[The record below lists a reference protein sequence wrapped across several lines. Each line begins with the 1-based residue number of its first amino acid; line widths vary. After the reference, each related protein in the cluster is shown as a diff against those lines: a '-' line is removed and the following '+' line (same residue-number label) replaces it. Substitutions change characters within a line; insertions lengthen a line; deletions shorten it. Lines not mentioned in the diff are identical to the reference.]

1 MKHINDKDEFEDLTA
16 TGNVV
21 IQFSATWCGPCKTLT
36 KTMESVVPSHPN
48 TTFYKVDIDNMDRS
62 VLNEYNIRSVP
73 RLIMFVDGK
82 DVAEMIG
89 SKSQSEVDEFIN
101 SNKGS

>member
-1 MKHINDKDEFEDLTA
+1 MKHINDKNEFENLTA
-16 TGNVV
+16 SGNVV

-36 KTMESVVPSHPN
+36 KTMERVVPNYPD
-48 TTFYKVDIDNMDRS
+48 TAFYKIDIDNMDRS
-62 VLNEYNIRSVP
+62 VLNEYNIRLVP
-73 RLIMFVDGK
+73 RLIMFVNGK

>member
-1 MKHINDKDEFEDLTA
+1 MDS
-16 TGNVV
+16 V
-21 IQFSATWCGPCKTLT
+21 IPN
-36 KTMESVVPSHPN
+36 HPK

-73 RLIMFVDGK
+73 RLIMFVGGQ

-89 SKSQSEVDEFIN
+89 SKSQSEVDEFIG

>member
-1 MKHINDKDEFEDLTA
+1 
-16 TGNVV
+16 
-21 IQFSATWCGPCKTLT
+21 
-36 KTMESVVPSHPN
+36 
-48 TTFYKVDIDNMDRS
+48 MDRS